1 MGMGGDLAHSAPS
14 RTALKARRAACTLR
28 RRLEIKMSTFV
39 VPPNRRS
46 TNLRGSEE
54 SLIDYQRRR
63 EIEAEA
69 RLEHRRRE
77 IAEQTLEQNLAGI
90 RIRAWEKVH
99 ALRMPSDPQHPIL
112 DQIAIATQLS
122 LQEIHEEQR
131 IRCGVAA
138 T

>member
-1 MGMGGDLAHSAPS
+1 MHPAPS
-14 RTALKARRAACTLR
+14 
-28 RRLEIKMSTFV
+28 LEIKMSTFV

-46 TNLRGSEE
+46 TNLRGTEE

-122 LQEIHEEQR
+122 LREIHEEQR
-131 IRCGVAA
+131 IRGGVAA